1 MYIHFYEKA
10 HPILYNTTFPF
21 STTYTMYIYIPYICI
36 YTDLHCHWLFF
47 RQSSCYAASKSSSHQ
62 FVYSHFQSV
71 RRKYSQTVC
80 KIPLFL
86 ILNSRL
92 VVFCHHCHVYTA
104 SSVIFFFLN
113 FLLLILIY
121 FRQLLCFSVF
131 PFLLFV
137 GFLLT
142 ESRAC
147 RWNIHTH
154 IHMVAL
160 FIFL

>member
-1 MYIHFYEKA
+1 MKKLTQSY
-10 HPILYNTTFPF
+10 TTCPY
-21 STTYTMYIYIPYICI
+21 STTYTTSIYLCI

-104 SSVIFFFLN
+104 SSVIFFFLI
-113 FLLLILIY
+113 FYYSTYL
-121 FRQLLCFSVF
+121 FS
-131 PFLLFV
+131 
-137 GFLLT
+137 
-142 ESRAC
+142 A
-147 RWNIHTH
+147 I
-154 IHMVAL
+154 AL
-160 FIFL
+160 FQRISVSFICWFFANRESCLSMEYTYTHTYGRAVYIFIASPNIKTSK